1 MCTTELQR
9 PIYFMCAYIL
19 RYCLGTCEELS
30 TVSLQHFQ
38 GGLII
43 EDIAQ
48 TLRASANL
56 INQLIPLKGKFYRMP
71 YRICSYYNSSAITQ
85 YRTVYYFSFSFYY

>member
-19 RYCLGTCEELS
+19 RYCLGTCEELP
-30 TVSLQHFQ
+30 TVSLQHIQ

-43 EDIAQ
+43 EDIAG
-48 TLRASANL
+48 LSVPGLSGADKSADSVEREVLPNR
-56 INQLIPLKGKFYRMP
+56 ICP
-71 YRICSYYNSSAITQ
+71 YRNSSPIT
-85 YRTVYYFSFSFYY
+85 